1 MANMAPEDASG
12 SLDTEQRGTKA
23 LSPTKAGATPTQSTP
38 STDIENEK
46 ETEIRGTNEFDSE
59 ESAIA
64 APIKYPK
71 GSHLVL
77 VTTALVLSV
86 FLVALD
92 QVGTPHILPSS
103 DFTTEPNFYSSDYCR
118 NCYP

>member
-1 MANMAPEDASG
+1 MAPSSKDASG

-23 LSPTKAGATPTQSTP
+23 MSPTKAGATPTQSTP

-46 ETEIRGTNEFDSE
+46 ETDNRGTDEFDSE
-59 ESAIA
+59 ESTTA
-64 APIKYPK
+64 ALIEYPK

-92 QVGTPHILPSS
+92 QVGIRHIFPFLISLVRTS
-103 DFTTEPNFYSSDYCR
+103 
-118 NCYP
+118 